1 MLRFW
6 SFLFIHNIRLYLLVY
21 QKKVSMLIILSFLS
35 ILNEEQGM
43 KTISYQV
50 SMLIIL
56 SFLFIDFKKFITF
69 IMHSFD
75 APILELFIYW
85 LTKINNGYKSP
96 SFDAPIS
103 ELFIYNE
110 DDSASTENEKCFD
123 AHYFELFIYNEDDSA
138 STENEKCFDAHYFEL
153 FIYSEKRNE
162 LKAKK
167 IWCPDFETF
176 YLSLCFFFEEIK
188 QLTFQHHSFTEPPI
202 PKNLIVCKMIY
213 SNFIYI
219 SFSLF
224 LI

>member
-123 AHYFELFIYNEDDSA
+123 AHYFELFIY
-138 STENEKCFDAHYFEL
+138 
-153 FIYSEKRNE
+153 SEKRNE